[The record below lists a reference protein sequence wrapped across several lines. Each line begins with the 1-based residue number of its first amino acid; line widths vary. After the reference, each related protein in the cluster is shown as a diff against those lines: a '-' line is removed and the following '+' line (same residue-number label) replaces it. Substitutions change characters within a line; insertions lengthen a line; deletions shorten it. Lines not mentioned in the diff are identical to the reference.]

1 MPMYQMSEQIISKS
15 CPDVSL
21 DLTIEAIRKCKN
33 IAVIKVYDLSMDRVY
48 EITES
53 DIDRAWKAAA
63 GIGGQR
69 YVTKSELKKE
79 LLKNNN

>member
-48 EITES
+48 EITEK
-53 DIDRAWKAAA
+53 DIDRAWKSAYDKE
-63 GIGGQR
+63 GQR
-69 YVTKSELKKE
+69 FVTKSDLKKE
-79 LLKNNN
+79 LLK